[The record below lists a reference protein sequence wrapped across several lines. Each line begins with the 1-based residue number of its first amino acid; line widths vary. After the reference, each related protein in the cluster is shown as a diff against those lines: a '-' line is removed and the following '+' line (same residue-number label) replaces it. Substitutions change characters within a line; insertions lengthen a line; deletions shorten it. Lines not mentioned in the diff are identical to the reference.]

1 MKRVAIV
8 FDGNIVNPKG
18 KVNSIINRIRELKAI
33 ADFDIDVFTVQEY
46 ETTLLRLL
54 LRGKRMNRS
63 ERINLGGIDMQVI
76 WHKRYF
82 IDWLLSMKFHRKPF
96 RSLGETRRIAE
107 HFKAYDLI
115 ISHSFYCG
123 NIALAAHRLYG
134 VPYVTN
140 WHGSEIHTQP
150 FRNPYQRKLTKVI
163 LEHAEMNFFVSKSL
177 GEIATSFAGEIK
189 KDVLYNGVSE
199 KFYQYDSNHKQ
210 ELRKQYGAGGCK
222 VVAFVGNLISIK
234 NPLLLP
240 EIFAK
245 VKSGYGDNIKF
256 WIVGD
261 GVLRPQLE
269 GEIKR
274 AGLEQLTTF
283 LGNQAFEK
291 MPDIMNCIDVLVLP
305 SQNESFGMVLV
316 EAMACGAY
324 AVGSKVGGIP
334 EILGEENVFELD
346 GNVAQSLSIRIIQLL
361 NNTIINDN
369 CTRFQWKDT
378 ANHEVKVVRDIINS
392 RYDSKRS

>member
-1 MKRVAIV
+1 MKKIAIV

-96 RSLGETRRIAE
+96 KSLGETSRIAE

-150 FRNPYQRKLTKVI
+150 FRNSYQRKLTKEI

-177 GEIATSFAGEIK
+177 GEIASSFAGEIK

-199 KFYQYDSNHKQ
+199 RFYQYESD
-210 ELRKQYGAGGCK
+210 RKQKLRRELGAEGSK

-240 EIFAK
+240 GIFTK
-245 VKSGYGDNIKF
+245 VKFGYGDNIKF

-283 LGNQAFEK
+283 WGNQPFDK

-305 SQNESFGMVLV
+305 SKNESFGMVLV

-334 EILGEENVFELD
+334 EILGEENVFELS
-346 GNVAQSLSIRIIQLL
+346 GNAAQVFSNRIIQLL
-361 NNTIINDN
+361 NNANINDN
-369 CTRFQWKDT
+369 SMHFRWKDT
-378 ANHEVKVVRDIINS
+378 VNHEVNVIRDIINS
-392 RYDSKRS
+392 RYDNKRS

>member
-1 MKRVAIV
+1 MKKVAIV

-18 KVNSIINRIRELKAI
+18 KVNSIINRIKELKAL
-33 ADFDIDVFTVQEY
+33 ADFGIDVFTVQEY
-46 ETTLLRLL
+46 DSAPLRLL
-54 LRGKRMNRS
+54 LKGNKINRP
-63 ERINLGGIDMQVI
+63 ERINLGGVDMQVI

-82 IDWLLSMKFHRKPF
+82 IDWLLSMKFHSKPY
-96 RSLGETRRIAE
+96 RSLGEARKLSLS
-107 HFKAYDLI
+107 FKDYDLI

-123 NIALAAHRLYG
+123 NIALTAHQLYG

-150 FRNPYQRKLTKVI
+150 FRNPYQRKLTKEI

-177 GEIATSFAGEIK
+177 GEIASGFAGEIK

-199 KFYQYDSNHKQ
+199 EFHLYDSEHKQ
-210 ELRKQYGAGGCK
+210 QLRREYGVEGCK

-234 NPLLLP
+234 NPLMLP

-245 VKSGYGDNIKF
+245 VKSGYGENIKF
-256 WIVGD
+256 WVVGD
-261 GVLRPQLE
+261 GVLRHQLE
-269 GEIKR
+269 DGIKE
-274 AGLEQLTTF
+274 ADLEHQTTF
-283 LGNQAFEK
+283 WGNKPFEK

-316 EAMACGAY
+316 EAMACGAF

-334 EILGEENVFELD
+334 EIIGEENVFILD
-346 GNVAQSLSIRIIQLL
+346 CSFVDKMTSRICFYLSTTQNEGHKDALYKWSITAQKENSCINNIIKSQ
-361 NNTIINDN
+361 
-369 CTRFQWKDT
+369 
-378 ANHEVKVVRDIINS
+378 
-392 RYDSKRS
+392 

>member
-1 MKRVAIV
+1 MKKVAIV

-33 ADFDIDVFTVQEY
+33 SDFEIDVFTVQEY
-46 ETTLLRLL
+46 DTAPLRLL
-54 LRGKRMNRS
+54 LRGKKTSRPD
-63 ERINLGGIDMQVI
+63 RITLGGVEMQVI

-82 IDWLLSMKFHRKPF
+82 IDWLMSMKFHRKPF

-107 HFKAYDLI
+107 HFKPYDLT

-123 NIALAAHRLYG
+123 NIVLAAHRLYG

-150 FRNPYQRKLTKVI
+150 FRNPYQRKLTKEI

-199 KFYQYDSNHKQ
+199 RFYQYGSEHKQ
-210 ELRKQYGAGGCK
+210 RLRREYGADGCK

-245 VKSGYGDNIKF
+245 VKFGYGDNIKF

-274 AGLEQLTTF
+274 TGLEQLTTF
-283 LGNQAFEK
+283 WGNQPFEK

-324 AVGSKVGGIP
+324 AVGAKVGGIP

-369 CTRFQWKDT
+369 RTRFQWKDT
-378 ANHEVKVVRDIINS
+378 ANHEVKVLRDIINS